1 MPRRGRLDDEL
12 RGEIDLSLRRERLF
26 AQLATLLGGVTLLL
40 ATVGLYGLLAYSVT
54 RRMPELGL
62 RMALGASRGT
72 VRWMVMKQSL
82 LLVGAGLVIGIPAA
96 RRHARG
102 VTAGR
107 LRARTPRLARRP
119 GDRAEGGMTR
129 GSGFGIGIRDRDKGL
144 G

>member
-82 LLVGAGLVIGIPAA
+82 VLVGAGLVIGIPAA
-96 RRHARG
+96 GVMLAVSLLAAFVPARRASR
-102 VTAGR
+102 VDPAIA
-107 LRARTPRLARRP
+107 LRA
-119 GDRAEGGMTR
+119 E
-129 GSGFGIGIRDRDKGL
+129 
-144 G
+144 